1 MALNPAFQPL
11 LEAVKYVMYEPGG
24 IFIIA
29 AATEDN
35 QTAEQITFA
44 PPSSGKLYRAAEN
57 KAELINLGLVGN
69 GMLRRKITPDSEKW
83 LVDHGW
89 AKPQEPFNPHYSMT
103 NRGDLTLD
111 ELLEF
116 ALESWVIAYGVTP
129 NTPFGMHLALFQQ
142 EEIAAKYLT
151 LDTETYLFTIPG
163 FEPNVRFEPA
173 PPKKPRKK
181 AAKTESNKPETS
193 KPEKASPKS
202 TKPSIYRDFSIGDR
216 VFFNVSSGNKV
227 ITIEGEIVG
236 GAGAKARIRV
246 EGNPEVPDNTYSF
259 PWEALKKLL

>member
-24 IFIIA
+24 VFIIA

-57 KAELINLGLVGN
+57 KAALINLGLVGN
-69 GMLRRKITPDSEKW
+69 GMLRRKITPEAEKW
-83 LVDHGW
+83 LVDQGW

-116 ALESWVIAYGVTP
+116 ALESWIIAYGVTP

-163 FEPNVRFEPA
+163 YEPNVRFEPV

-181 AAKTESNKPETS
+181 AAKPAATQEETS
-193 KPEKASPKS
+193 AQQQKNTTKASA
-202 TKPSIYRDFSIGDR
+202 TLFGH
-216 VFFNVSSGNKV
+216 FNVGDSVSFQIASGTQ
-227 ITIEGEIVG
+227 TIDVVGELVG
-236 GAGAKARIRV
+236 EQDGKARV
-246 EGNPEVPDNTYSF
+246 KVTGHSVVPDNTYSL
-259 PWEALKKLL
+259 PWGQLVKL

>member
-24 IFIIA
+24 VFIIA
-29 AATEDN
+29 AATEEN

-69 GMLRRKITPDSEKW
+69 GMLRRKITPDAEKW

-116 ALESWVIAYGVTP
+116 ALESWIIAYGVTP

-163 FEPNVRFEPA
+163 YEPNVRFEPA

-181 AAKTESNKPETS
+181 TTKSAATKKEKPFPKQTTKS
-193 KPEKASPKS
+193 KASEALFGH
-202 TKPSIYRDFSIGDR
+202 FSLGDS
-216 VFFNVSSGNKV
+216 VSFQIASGSQ
-227 ITIEGEIVG
+227 TIDVVGEI
-236 GAGAKARIRV
+236 AGEQDGKARV
-246 EGNPEVPDNTYSF
+246 KVSGHEVVPDNTYSL
-259 PWEALKKLL
+259 PWGQLVKQ